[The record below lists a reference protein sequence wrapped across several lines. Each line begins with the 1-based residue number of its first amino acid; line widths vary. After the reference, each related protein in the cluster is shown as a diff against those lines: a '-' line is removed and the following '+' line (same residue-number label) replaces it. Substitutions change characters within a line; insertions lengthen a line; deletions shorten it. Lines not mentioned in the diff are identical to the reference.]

1 MKFRAV
7 RASAVGAVDA
17 VIVPLGSDGRAPSGL
32 PRSVKTVVDRVAKA
46 QVGAGRP
53 YGVTTHH
60 GEPII
65 IVVGAGKAADYDAER
80 ARNIAAAGVKSLW
93 RSKVKRLAVFIA
105 PNGLGEERAAQAAV
119 EGVLYAMWR
128 PEVHRTRAEERRL
141 PPIDTVLLVTE
152 KAVARALERGEAVG
166 DAVNLQRRLAN
177 EPANRMTP
185 TILANEARAAAKEA
199 GVQIEVLDVDRCR
212 ALGMGSYLS
221 VAQGSHEPPRFIV
234 MRYHGRSRAK
244 KNGNGARRGARS
256 YDVAFVGKGI
266 TFDSGGISIKPAD
279 NMHHMKADMTGAAS
293 VIAALAAIGRLKP
306 NVNVLG
312 VAPCTE
318 NLPGGGATKP
328 GDVFTSMSG
337 KTVEVINTDAEG
349 RLVLIDG
356 ITYAQREG
364 ATRVVDI
371 ATLTGAVSVALGPYF
386 TGLFGKPDAF
396 VETVRDVAAAAG
408 DRVWP
413 LPLTDEYKDEIKGEV
428 ADIRNS
434 AGREGGA
441 IKAAA
446 FLWAVVEGDTEW
458 AHLDIASV
466 DWSDKDRAYA
476 PRGPQGPAVRT
487 LVALAESLAIE

>member
-7 RASAVGAVDA
+7 RPAAIGGVDV
-17 VIVPLGSDGRAPSGL
+17 VIVPLASDGSAPSGL
-32 PRSVKTVVDRVAKA
+32 PRNLKTVVDRITKTET
-46 QVGAGRP
+46 GAGRT
-53 YGVTTHH
+53 YGVTASH
-60 GEPII
+60 GDPRVV
-65 IVVGAGKAADYDAER
+65 VVGIGKRADLDTER
-80 ARNIAAAGVKSLW
+80 ARNFASAGVKSLW
-93 RSKVKRLAVFIA
+93 RSNAKRVAIVVPA
-105 PNGLGEERAAQAAV
+105 GPLGEERATQAAV
-119 EGVLYAMWR
+119 EGAIYAMWR
-128 PEVHRTRAEERRL
+128 PEVHRTRDEERRL
-141 PPIDTVLLVTE
+141 PPIETITLVTA
-152 KAVARALERGEAVG
+152 KPQTQAIAQGQAVG

-177 EPANRMTP
+177 EPANKMTP
-185 TILANEARAAAKEA
+185 TLLANEARALAKETGLA
-199 GVQIEVLDVDRCR
+199 VEILDRARCR

-221 VAQGSHEPPRFIV
+221 VAQGSHEEPRFIV
-234 MRYHGRSRAK
+234 LRHRGRKTAK
-244 KNGNGARRGARS
+244 G
-256 YDVAFVGKGI
+256 YDIGFVGKGI

-293 VIAALAAIGRLKP
+293 VIAAIGAVARLDLH
-306 NVNVLG
+306 VNVIA

-364 ATRVVDI
+364 AKRVVDV
-371 ATLTGAVSVALGPYF
+371 ATLTGAIAVALGNHF

-396 VETVRDVAAAAG
+396 VASVRGVAGTAG

-413 LPLTDEYKDEIKGEV
+413 MPLTDEYKDEIKGEV

-441 IKAAA
+441 INAAA
-446 FLWAVVEGDTEW
+446 FLWAAVEDGTDW

-466 DWSDKDRAYA
+466 DWSDKDRAYS

-487 LVALAESLAIE
+487 LVALAESLAQK

>member
-1 MKFRAV
+1 MTVSSCSLRTTLVPGSSRSPASRRRTGDVPPAGETTMKFRAV
-7 RASAVGAVDA
+7 RPAAIGKVDA
-17 VIVPLGSDGRAPSGL
+17 VIVPLASDGTAPSGL
-32 PRSVKTVVDRVAKA
+32 PRGIKTIVDRLAKEE
-46 QVGAGRP
+46 VGAGRL

-60 GEPII
+60 GDPRVV
-65 IVVGAGKAADYDAER
+65 VVGMGKTAELDTER
-80 ARNIAAAGVKSLW
+80 ARNVASAGIKSLW
-93 RSKVKRLAVFIA
+93 RANAKRVAIFVAAGAL
-105 PNGLGEERAAQAAV
+105 PEDRAAQAAV
-119 EGVLYAMWR
+119 EGAVYAMWR
-128 PEVHRTRAEERRL
+128 PEVHRTRADE
-141 PPIDTVLLVTE
+141 
-152 KAVARALERGEAVG
+152 ARAL
-166 DAVNLQRRLAN
+166 
-177 EPANRMTP
+177 
-185 TILANEARAAAKEA
+185 AKRT
-199 GVQIEVLDVDRCR
+199 GVQIEVLDSDKCA

-221 VAQGSHEPPRFIV
+221 VAQGSHQPPRFIV
-234 MRYHGRSRAK
+234 MRYRGRGGK
-244 KNGNGARRGARS
+244 GFDLGL
-256 YDVAFVGKGI
+256 VGKGI

-293 VIAALAAIGRLKP
+293 VIAAIGAIGKLKP
-306 NVNVLG
+306 KVNVIA

-318 NLPGGGATKP
+318 NLPGGAATKP

-364 ATRVVDI
+364 ARRVVDI
-371 ATLTGAVSVALGPYF
+371 ATLTGAVSIALGPYF

-396 VETVRDVAAAAG
+396 VDVVRGVAGMAG

-413 LPLTDEYKDEIKGEV
+413 VPLTDEYKDEIKGEV

-446 FLWAVVEGDTEW
+446 FLWAAVEDGTEW

-466 DWSDKDRAYA
+466 DWSDKDRADS

-487 LVALAESLAIE
+487 LVALAESF

>member
-1 MKFRAV
+1 
-7 RASAVGAVDA
+7 
-17 VIVPLGSDGRAPSGL
+17 
-32 PRSVKTVVDRVAKA
+32 
-46 QVGAGRP
+46 
-53 YGVTTHH
+53 
-60 GEPII
+60 
-65 IVVGAGKAADYDAER
+65 
-80 ARNIAAAGVKSLW
+80 
-93 RSKVKRLAVFIA
+93 
-105 PNGLGEERAAQAAV
+105 
-119 EGVLYAMWR
+119 
-128 PEVHRTRAEERRL
+128 
-141 PPIDTVLLVTE
+141 
-152 KAVARALERGEAVG
+152 
-166 DAVNLQRRLAN
+166 
-177 EPANRMTP
+177 
-185 TILANEARAAAKEA
+185 
-199 GVQIEVLDVDRCR
+199 
-212 ALGMGSYLS
+212 MGSYLS

-234 MRYHGRSRAK
+234 MRYHGRTGAK
-244 KNGNGARRGARS
+244 KNGNGAHRGART

-364 ATRVVDI
+364 AMRVVDI

-396 VETVRDVAAAAG
+396 VETVRQVAAAAG

-466 DWSDKDRAYA
+466 DWSDKDRAYS

-487 LVALAESLAIE
+487 LIALAESLAVE

>member
-7 RASAVGAVDA
+7 RASALGRVDA
-17 VIVPLGSDGRAPSGL
+17 IVVPLGSDGVAPAGL
-32 PRSVKTVVDRVAKA
+32 PRSVKTIVDRIAKGQA
-46 QVGAGRP
+46 GSGRP
-53 YGVTTHH
+53 YGVTAHH
-60 GEPII
+60 GEPLVV
-65 IVVGAGKAADYDAER
+65 VVGAGRAVDYDAER

-93 RSKVKRLAVFIA
+93 RSNVKKLAVFIA
-105 PNGLGEERAAQAAV
+105 PNGLGEERAVQAAV
-119 EGVLYAMWR
+119 EGVVYAMWR
-128 PEVHRTRAEERRL
+128 PEVYRTRAEERRL
-141 PPIDTVLLVTE
+141 PPLDSVTIVTGKPAA
-152 KAVARALERGEAVG
+152 KAIARGEAVG

-177 EPANRMTP
+177 EPANKMTP
-185 TILANEARAAAKEA
+185 TILANEARAAAKAA
-199 GVQIEVLDVDRCR
+199 GVQIEVLDADRCR

-234 MRYHGRSRAK
+234 MRYHGRRGKSGTRAAAK
-244 KNGNGARRGARS
+244 
-256 YDVAFVGKGI
+256 YDIAFVGKGI

-279 NMHHMKADMTGAAS
+279 GMHQMKADMTGAAS
-293 VIAALAAIGRLKP
+293 VIAALAAIGRLRP
-306 NVNVLG
+306 EVNVLG

-364 ATRVVDI
+364 AQRVVDI

-396 VETVRDVAAAAG
+396 VETVRGVAGEAG

-413 LPLTDEYKDEIKGEV
+413 MPLTDEYKDEIKGEV

-446 FLWAVVEGDTEW
+446 FLWAVIEDGTDW

-466 DWSDKDRAYA
+466 DWSDKERAYA

-487 LVALAESLAIE
+487 LVALAESLAGS

>member
-17 VIVPLGSDGRAPSGL
+17 FIVPLGSDGRAPSGL

-65 IVVGAGKAADYDAER
+65 VVVGAGRAADYDAER

-93 RSKVKRLAVFIA
+93 RSNVKRLAVFIA

-199 GVQIEVLDVDRCR
+199 GVQIEVLDVERCR

-234 MRYHGRSRAK
+234 MRYHGRTGVK

-446 FLWAVVEGDTEW
+446 FLWAVIEGDTQW

-487 LVALAESLAIE
+487 LVALAESLALE